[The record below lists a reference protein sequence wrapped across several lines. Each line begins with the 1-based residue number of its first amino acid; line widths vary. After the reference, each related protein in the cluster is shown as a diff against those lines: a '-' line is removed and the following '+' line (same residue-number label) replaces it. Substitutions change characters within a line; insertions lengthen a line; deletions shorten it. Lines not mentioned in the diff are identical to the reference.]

1 MRWPLRLPRA
11 RWLLA
16 GFALAL
22 AAGVVKSQHLD
33 DRLLFLIKES
43 NLSQGER
50 DASVWLPGYHA
61 VIQGKRLAGL
71 DHDETSDLTYNPLS
85 GTLYT
90 VTGKKPLLVELSRQ
104 GEVLRS
110 IPLIGFSN
118 PEGVA
123 MMEDG
128 SLAITDERRRTLSI
142 VKVDDLTTELN
153 AADAAE
159 YDLGFPNS
167 RNKGFEAIAWDAEQG
182 RLLLGK
188 EREPRALF
196 SWDSDGRDH
205 MFGAMRALPSD
216 GLQMR
221 NVSAMSID
229 PRTRHTL
236 VLSAQSNLLLELDE
250 RGEPISFISL
260 IGGLN
265 GLHQGIPRAEGVAMD
280 ETGTIYMVSE
290 PNLFYVFRKD
300 PAVGAP
306 AANAAGTAT
315 TDAPASGHAAA
326 VAAAPAG

>member
-1 MRWPLRLPRA
+1 MRLPFSLPRA
-11 RWLLA
+11 RWLVA

-22 AAGVVKSQHLD
+22 TAGVVKSQHLD
-33 DRLLFLIKES
+33 DRLLFLIKENS
-43 NLSQGER
+43 LTQGQR
-50 DASVWLPGYHA
+50 DASIWLPGYHA
-61 VIQGKRLAGL
+61 VIQGKSLSGL
-71 DHDETSDLTYNPLS
+71 EHDETSDLTYNPLS

-90 VTGKKPLLVELSRQ
+90 VTGKKPLLVELSRE

-128 SLAITDERRRTLSI
+128 NLAITDERRRTLSL
-142 VKVDDLTTELN
+142 VRVNALTTEIN
-153 AADAAE
+153 AADATE
-159 YDLGFPNS
+159 YDLGFPES
-167 RNKGFEAIAWDAEQG
+167 RNKGFEAIAWDPAQG

-188 EREPRALF
+188 EREPRALY
-196 SWDSDGRDH
+196 SWDSDGRGQV
-205 MFGAMRALPSD
+205 FGNMRELPSG

-250 RGEPISFISL
+250 RGDPVSFISL

-265 GLHQGIPRAEGVAMD
+265 GLRQGIPRAEGVAMD
-280 ETGTIYMVSE
+280 EAGDIYMVSE

-300 PAVGAP
+300 SPANTT
-306 AANAAGTAT
+306 AA
-315 TDAPASGHAAA
+315 DKLA
-326 VAAAPAG
+326 VVPAG

>member
-1 MRWPLRLPRA
+1 MRLSFLPFRA
-11 RWLLA
+11 RWLVAGLA
-16 GFALAL
+16 VAL
-22 AAGVVKSQHLD
+22 AAGAMMSQHLD
-33 DRLLFLIKES
+33 DRLLFLFKES
-43 NLSQGER
+43 HLTQGER
-50 DASVWLPGYHA
+50 DASIWLPGYQA
-61 VIQGKRLAGL
+61 VIQGKRLDGL

-90 VTGKKPLLVELSRQ
+90 VTGKTPLLVELSRQ
-104 GEVLRS
+104 GDVLRR

-128 SLAITDERRRTLSI
+128 SLAIIDERRRTLSI

-153 AADAAE
+153 AVDAAE
-159 YDLGFPNS
+159 YDLGFPDS
-167 RNKGFEAIAWDAEQG
+167 RNKGFEAIAWDAAEG

-205 MFGAMRALPSD
+205 MVGAMHPLPSD

-221 NVSAMSID
+221 NVSALSID

-250 RGEPISFISL
+250 KGEPISFISL

-265 GLHQGIPRAEGVAMD
+265 GLRHGIPRAEGVAMD
-280 ETGTIYMVSE
+280 EAGNIYMVSE

-300 PAVGAP
+300 
-306 AANAAGTAT
+306 AG
-315 TDAPASGHAAA
+315 AAA
-326 VAAAPAG
+326 KPAG